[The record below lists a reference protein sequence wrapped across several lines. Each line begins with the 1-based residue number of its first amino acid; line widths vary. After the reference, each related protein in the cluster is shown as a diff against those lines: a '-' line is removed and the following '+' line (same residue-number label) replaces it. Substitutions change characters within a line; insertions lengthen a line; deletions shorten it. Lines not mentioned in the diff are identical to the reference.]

1 MKPIENSKN
10 EQPKNEQP
18 KKTWQEPELVDLSVE
33 TGSDPG
39 PEASTGS
46 NSN

>member
-1 MKPIENSKN
+1 MQPIEKPKN

-33 TGSDPG
+33 TGTEPG
-39 PEASTGS
+39 PEGTTGS
-46 NSN
+46 MSN